1 MKTQDLLLLGI
12 GVGIGYLA
20 VKSYGKKRMEKQAED
35 IATQLAAKTK
45 DCEAK
50 WVTTSSTMKF
60 AQGTIDAAKTN
71 FMASCLNPEITAVQ
85 LT

>member
-20 VKSYGKKRMEKQAED
+20 LKSYGKKRAEKQAEVL
-35 IATQLAAKTK
+35 ATELAAKTK

-50 WVTTSSTMKF
+50 WVVASSTMKF

-71 FMASCLNPEITAVQ
+71 FMANCLMPETLVQ